1 MRTNRRRGILAMEML
16 IALPI
21 LLSIVL
27 AVVQFALLLS
37 ARQQVTVAAREAA
50 RVAALGGSPAEIRR
64 VVDRFVGPSV
74 GTVTARMTD
83 TKGMPLPPGEPVEVS
98 VRIPTRRM
106 VPELLGMIGFGLG
119 DRELVARAVMRKE

>member
-1 MRTNRRRGILAMEML
+1 MRTKRRGLLAMEL
-16 IALPI
+16 LLALPI
-21 LLSIVL
+21 LLALVL

-50 RVAALGGSPAEIRR
+50 RVAALGGSPADVRR
-64 VVDRFVGPSV
+64 VVDRFVGPEV

-83 TKGMPLPPGEPVEVS
+83 TAGTPLPPGEPVEVA
-98 VRIPTRRM
+98 VRVPTRRM

-119 DRELVARAVMRKE
+119 DRELVARAIMRKE